1 MRPIVIQRR
10 RLQGVQQD
18 LESAAED
25 LVSAIGR
32 VDAPTADYPWHRLVE
47 EGVRV
52 LLEDTRLMAKKC
64 RHVAGGV
71 HDSMTDFDELD
82 GYVSVV
88 AQIDQVHS
96 GPAQDLPGLGHPLA
110 GPR

>member
-1 MRPIVIQRR
+1 MRPIVIQGR
-10 RLQGVQQD
+10 RLQAVQQD

-25 LVSAIGR
+25 ITSAVER
-32 VDAPTADYPWHRLVE
+32 VDAPTADYPWHRLLE

-64 RHVAGGV
+64 RHVAGSV
-71 HDSMTDFDELD
+71 HDSLSDFEELD
-82 GYVSVV
+82 GYVGMV
-88 AQIDQVHS
+88 AQLDQVQS
-96 GPAQDLPGLGHPLA
+96 LPAQHTAGLGHPLT

>member
-1 MRPIVIQRR
+1 MRPIVIQGR
-10 RLQGVQQD
+10 RLQAVQQD

-25 LVSAIGR
+25 ITSAVER

-52 LLEDTRLMAKKC
+52 LLEDSRLMARKC
-64 RHVAGGV
+64 RNVAAAV
-71 HDSMTDFDELD
+71 QDSKREFDELD
-82 GYVSVV
+82 GHV
-88 AQIDQVHS
+88 AVAAQVDQVQVL
-96 GPAQDLPGLGHPLA
+96 PAQQPSGLGHPLT

>member
-1 MRPIVIQRR
+1 MRPIVIQGR
-10 RLQGVQQD
+10 RLQVVQQD

-25 LVSAIGR
+25 ITSAVER

-52 LLEDTRLMAKKC
+52 LLEDTR
-64 RHVAGGV
+64 
-71 HDSMTDFDELD
+71 
-82 GYVSVV
+82 VV
-88 AQIDQVHS
+88 ARSCRNVAEAIKDSLDDFGTTDGHIGIAAQVDQVQPYS
-96 GPAQDLPGLGHPLA
+96 ASPPAGLGHPLT